1 MSRSAIGSGVRSI
14 LGSARVSRA
23 GDGVSPSRTFLE
35 WASKKKSGANKS
47 ARSRKIVLARRQNQ
61 RARRA
66 RYPGGCAFAF
76 ILCVGLCHAQDAVAP
91 AAEAESEGIVVSATL
106 IETPINEI
114 GSTVTVITDK
124 EIERDQKQTLPDVLR
139 TVPGLNVVQTGG
151 PGGKTSVFLR
161 GSNSNHTKVLIDGI
175 DVNDPSQD
183 GVFDFGQVLTSDIA
197 QVEILRG
204 PQSSLYGSDA
214 IGGVVNIV
222 TKRGEGPAQFTGRL
236 EGGSFETFN
245 QSASVRG
252 AVSRFH
258 YAFNVAHFLIDDT
271 PVTPLDLL
279 PPGRK
284 RLNDSYE
291 NITLSTKVGADLTD
305 VLGIDFVGRFT
316 DSTLFFTGEDFSF
329 FPSVPAATQSEQNA
343 RQFFLRGE
351 ARLALFSGAFKN
363 RFGVGYTNYRTT
375 IQAPDTG
382 FGLPPENINHGDRLK
397 FDWQG
402 NIELG
407 KGHALILGVED
418 QTDRLLDSPI
428 SVENGNTA
436 GFAELQSEI
445 LPNLFVAASGRYDDN
460 ERFGGKTTWRIAPA
474 YLIPKTGTKLKGS
487 YGTGFKAPSLTQLF
501 VSFPAFNFFANPNLE
516 PEESQGYDFGFEQ
529 ALAGERVSFGATY
542 FHNDITNLINA
553 NATFTS
559 LENVGEATT
568 EGVETFV
575 SLAITD
581 RFKVR
586 GDYTHTDAVDDTTG
600 LELLRRP
607 KHKASLNVIWLPT
620 DRLSFSATLLY
631 VGTQVDGNR
640 SFSIQRLD
648 TDPYFLMNLAAD
660 YDLGRGVTLFARID
674 NFFDERYE
682 NPTGFQRPGFGAFAG
697 MRVNF
702 AAKTTEAALSLKET
716 SK

>member
-1 MSRSAIGSGVRSI
+1 MQNRPGLMVAAFLLAAPLLSR
-14 LGSARVSRA
+14 
-23 GDGVSPSRTFLE
+23 
-35 WASKKKSGANKS
+35 
-47 ARSRKIVLARRQNQ
+47 
-61 RARRA
+61 
-66 RYPGGCAFAF
+66 
-76 ILCVGLCHAQDAVAP
+76 AQDAVAP
-91 AAEAESEGIVVSATL
+91 AVEAESEGIVVSATL

-114 GSTVTVITDK
+114 GSSVTVITEK
-124 EIERDQKQTLPDVLR
+124 EIERDQKRTLPDVLR

-183 GVFDFGQVLTSDIA
+183 GVFDFGQVVTSDIA
-197 QVEILRG
+197 QIEVLRG

-214 IGGVVNIV
+214 IGGVVNMV
-222 TKRGEGPAQFTGRL
+222 TKTGEGPAQFTGRL

-245 QSASVRG
+245 QSASVSG
-252 AVSRFH
+252 SVSRFR
-258 YAFNVAHFLIDDT
+258 YSFNIAHFLIDDT

-279 PPGRK
+279 PPGRA
-284 RLNDSYE
+284 RINDNYE
-291 NITLSTKVGADLTD
+291 NLTLSTKLGTD
-305 VLGIDFVGRFT
+305 VTDIFGVDFVGRFT
-316 DSTLFFTGEDFSF
+316 ESTLWFTGEDFSF
-329 FPSVPAATQSEQNA
+329 FPSVPAASQSEQNA
-343 RQFFLRGE
+343 RQLFLRGE
-351 ARLALFSGAFKN
+351 ARLALFGGAFKN

-382 FGLPPENINHGDRLK
+382 FGLPPENINHGDRIK
-397 FDWQG
+397 FNWQG
-402 NIELG
+402 NVELG
-407 KGHALILGVED
+407 KGHALIFGIED

-428 SVENGNTA
+428 SVENGNRA
-436 GFAELQSEI
+436 GFAELQSEVV
-445 LPNLFVAASGRYDDN
+445 PNLFVAASGRYDDN
-460 ERFGGKTTWRIAPA
+460 ERFGGKGTWRIAPA
-474 YLIPKTGTKLKGS
+474 YLIPKSGTKLKAS

-516 PEESQGYDFGFEQ
+516 PEESEGFDFGFEQ
-529 ALAGERVSFGATY
+529 SLAGERVVFGATC
-542 FHNDITNLINA
+542 FHNDITNLIAA

-559 LENVGEATT
+559 LENVGAATT

-575 SLAITD
+575 SLAVTE
-581 RFKVR
+581 RLKVR
-586 GDYTHTDAVDDTTG
+586 ADYTYTDAVDDTTG

-607 KHKASLNVIWLPT
+607 NHKASLNVIWIPI
-620 DRLSFSATLLY
+620 DRLTISATALY
-631 VGTQVDGNR
+631 VGSQVDGNR

-648 TDPYFLMNLAAD
+648 TDPYFLINLAAD

-674 NFFDERYE
+674 NLLDERYE

-702 AAKTTEAALSLKET
+702 AAKNSETVTSTKET

>member
-1 MSRSAIGSGVRSI
+1 MRNRPWLMA
-14 LGSARVSRA
+14 AA
-23 GDGVSPSRTFLE
+23 FL
-35 WASKKKSGANKS
+35 
-47 ARSRKIVLARRQNQ
+47 LA
-61 RARRA
+61 A
-66 RYPGGCAFAF
+66 PF
-76 ILCVGLCHAQDAVAP
+76 ICRAQDAASSVLSNP
-91 AAEAESEGIVVSATL
+91 EAESEGIVVSATR
-106 IETPINEI
+106 IMTPISEI
-114 GSTVTVITDK
+114 GSSVTVITGK
-124 EIERDQKQTLPDVLR
+124 EIERDQKRTLPDVLR

-151 PGGKTSVFLR
+151 PGGKTSVFMR

-197 QVEILRG
+197 QVEVLRG

-222 TKRGEGPAQFTGRL
+222 TKRGEGPAQFAGRI

-252 AVSRFH
+252 SVSRFH
-258 YAFNVAHFLIDDT
+258 YSFNVAHFLVDDT

-284 RLNDSYE
+284 RINDSYE
-291 NITLSTKVGADLTD
+291 NITLSTKLGADLTD
-305 VLGIDFVGRFT
+305 VFSLDFVGRFT
-316 DSTLFFTGEDFSF
+316 ESILFFTGEDFSF
-329 FPSVPAATQSEQNA
+329 FPSVPAASQSEQNA
-343 RQFFLRGE
+343 RQFFTRGE
-351 ARLALFSGAFKN
+351 ARLALFGGAFKN

-382 FGLPPENINHGDRLK
+382 FGLPPENINQGDRLK

-402 NIELG
+402 NVELG
-407 KGHALILGVED
+407 KGHTLILGVED

-428 SVENGNTA
+428 SVENGDTA
-436 GFAELQSEI
+436 GFAELQSEVV
-445 LPNLFVAASGRYDDN
+445 PNLFAAASGRYDDN

-474 YLIPKTGTKLKGS
+474 YLIPKSGTKLKAS

-501 VSFPAFNFFANPNLE
+501 VSFPAFNFFANPNLQ
-516 PEESQGYDFGFEQ
+516 PEESDGFDLGFEQ
-529 ALAGERVSFGATY
+529 SLAEERVRFGATY
-542 FHNDITNLINA
+542 FHNDITNLIAA

-568 EGVETFV
+568 EGIETFV
-575 SLAITD
+575 SVAVTG

-586 GDYTHTDAVDDTTG
+586 GDYTYTDAIDDTTG

-607 KHKASLNVIWLPT
+607 KHKASLNLTWLPT
-620 DRLSFSATLLY
+620 DRLSFSATMLY
-631 VGTQVDGNR
+631 VGSQVDGNR

-648 TDPYFLMNLAAD
+648 TDPYFVVNLAAD
-660 YDLGRGVTLFARID
+660 YDLGRDVTLFARID
-674 NFFDERYE
+674 NLFDQRYE
-682 NPTGFQRPGFGAFAG
+682 NPTGFQRPGFGIFAG
-697 MRVNF
+697 MRVSF
-702 AAKTTEAALSLKET
+702 DAKAPATQAEQADKETQVGPTMKET